1 MKQNFTKSII
11 LLILSMIL
19 SVSSFATTSFSSSTS
34 HSEYSRLCKI
44 FKHKALKYEKTM
56 RSDSYARQTLESY
69 QKRAKI
75 FCSK

>member
-19 SVSSFATTSFSSSTS
+19 SVSSFAMPYKNTSAS
-34 HSEYSRLCKI
+34 HNENGRLCKL
-44 FKHKALKYEKTM
+44 FKQKALKYEKTM